1 MFEAIISKI
10 EQYDSIVIFGHLNP
24 DGDCYGSQIALR
36 NILKTRYPEKKIY
49 CVGSGLK
56 KFFDILGKMDVVS
69 DEIIAQ
75 SLAIVLDS
83 NDINR
88 LEDQRAWKARDFA
101 KIDHHIDT
109 YTFHEGPEVI
119 DDTATS
125 TCELIYR
132 FAKENN
138 FEIDLIAGSALYL
151 GMMTDTARFQFANNF
166 VRMFEI
172 ARDLCDLG
180 VDPILLNK
188 TNNLVPE
195 ISITIKSFIYSH
207 VKKDKRGIIYAVAT
221 KKDREQ
227 LGVTSAQICANTS
240 LLSYVTGYPVWLVAS
255 ETDNG
260 GMQVE
265 MRSSTF
271 DIQKIA
277 THFGGGGHTFAAGF
291 TYKKFGPEVINE
303 LLDLLAGVVKKGNEQ
318 NVGRT
323 TPSRN

>member
-36 NILKTRYPEKKIY
+36 NILKLKYPNKQIY

-56 KFFDILGKMDVVS
+56 KFFDIIGKMDVVS
-69 DEIIAQ
+69 DEVIAQ

-88 LEDQRAWKARDFA
+88 LEDQRAWKALDFA

-109 YTFHEGPEVI
+109 FTFHEGPEVI

-125 TCELIYR
+125 TCELIYL

-138 FEIDLIAGSALYL
+138 FEIDLISASALYL

-172 ARDLCDLG
+172 ARDLCDRG

-195 ISITIKSFIYSH
+195 INISIKSFIYSH
-207 VKKDKRGIIYAVAT
+207 VKKDRRGIIYAVAT
-221 KKDREQ
+221 KEDREK

-240 LLSYVTGYPVWLVAS
+240 LLSYVVGFPVWLVAS

-291 TYKKFGPEVINE
+291 TYKKFGQDVLNE
-303 LLDLLAGVVKKGNEQ
+303 LLDLLADTVKKGNEQ

-323 TPSRN
+323 TRSRD

>member
-36 NILKTRYPEKKIY
+36 NILKARYPDKQIY

-56 KFFDILGKMDVVS
+56 KFFGIIGKMDVVS

-109 YTFHEGPEVI
+109 HTFHEGPEVI
-119 DDTATS
+119 DDNATS

-138 FEIDLIAGSALYL
+138 FEIDLISGSALYL
-151 GMMTDTARFQFANNF
+151 GMMTDTARFQFADNF

-172 ARDLCDLG
+172 ARDLCSLG

-195 ISITIKSFIYSH
+195 ITISIKSFIYSH
-207 VKKDKRGIIYAVAT
+207 VIKDKRGIIYAVAT

-227 LGVTSAQICANTS
+227 LGVTSAQICGNTS
-240 LLSYVTGYPVWLVAS
+240 LLSYVAGYPVWLVAS

-260 GMQVE
+260 GLQVE

-277 THFGGGGHTFAAGF
+277 TRFGGGGHTFAAGF
-291 TYKKFGPEVINE
+291 TYKEFSPKVINE
-303 LLDLLAGVVKKGNEQ
+303 LLDLLAGVVKKGNE
-318 NVGRT
+318 
-323 TPSRN
+323 

>member
-36 NILKTRYPEKKIY
+36 NILRTRYPEKKIY

-207 VKKDKRGIIYAVAT
+207 VKKDKRGIIYAIAT

-240 LLSYVTGYPVWLVAS
+240 LLSYVTGYPVWLIAS

-303 LLDLLAGVVKKGNEQ
+303 LLDLLAGVVKKGNE
-318 NVGRT
+318 
-323 TPSRN
+323 

>member
-207 VKKDKRGIIYAVAT
+207 VKKDKRGIIYAIAT
-221 KKDREQ
+221 KKDREL

-240 LLSYVTGYPVWLVAS
+240 LLSYVTDYPVWLIAS

-303 LLDLLAGVVKKGNEQ
+303 LLDLLAGVVKKGNE
-318 NVGRT
+318 
-323 TPSRN
+323 

>member
-36 NILKTRYPEKKIY
+36 NILKARYPDKQIY

-109 YTFHEGPEVI
+109 HTFHEGPEVI
-119 DDTATS
+119 DDNATS

-138 FEIDLIAGSALYL
+138 FEIDLISGSALYL
-151 GMMTDTARFQFANNF
+151 GMMTDTARFQFADNF

-172 ARDLCDLG
+172 ARDLCSLG

-195 ISITIKSFIYSH
+195 ITISIKSFIYSH
-207 VKKDKRGIIYAVAT
+207 VIKDKRGIIYAVAT

-227 LGVTSAQICANTS
+227 LGVTSAQICGNTS
-240 LLSYVTGYPVWLVAS
+240 LLSYVAGYPVWLVAS

-260 GMQVE
+260 GLQVE

-277 THFGGGGHTFAAGF
+277 TRFGGGGHTFAAGF
-291 TYKKFGPEVINE
+291 TYKVFSPEVINE
-303 LLDLLAGVVKKGNEQ
+303 LLDLLAGVVKKGNE
-318 NVGRT
+318 
-323 TPSRN
+323 

>member
-109 YTFHEGPEVI
+109 HTFHEGPEVI
-119 DDTATS
+119 DDNATS

-138 FEIDLIAGSALYL
+138 LEIDLIAGSALYL
-151 GMMTDTARFQFANNF
+151 GIMTDTARFQFANNF

-207 VKKDKRGIIYAVAT
+207 VKKDKRGIIYAIAT

-240 LLSYVTGYPVWLVAS
+240 LLSYVTGYPVWLIAS

-277 THFGGGGHTFAAGF
+277 THFGGGCHTFAAGF

-303 LLDLLAGVVKKGNEQ
+303 LLDLLAGVVKKGNE
-318 NVGRT
+318 
-323 TPSRN
+323 

>member
-109 YTFHEGPEVI
+109 HTFHEGPEVI
-119 DDTATS
+119 DDNATS

-138 FEIDLIAGSALYL
+138 LEIDLIAGSALYL

-207 VKKDKRGIIYAVAT
+207 VKKDKRGIIYAIAT

-240 LLSYVTGYPVWLVAS
+240 LLSYVTGYPVWLIAS

-303 LLDLLAGVVKKGNEQ
+303 LLDLLASVVKKGNE
-318 NVGRT
+318 
-323 TPSRN
+323 

>member
-36 NILKTRYPEKKIY
+36 NILKLKYPNKQIY

-56 KFFDILGKMDVVS
+56 KFFDIIGKMDVVS
-69 DEIIAQ
+69 DEVIAQ

-88 LEDQRAWKARDFA
+88 LEDQRASKALDFA

-109 YTFHEGPEVI
+109 FTFHEGPEVI

-125 TCELIYR
+125 TCELIYL

-138 FEIDLIAGSALYL
+138 FEIDLISASALYL

-172 ARDLCDLG
+172 ARDLCDRG

-195 ISITIKSFIYSH
+195 INISIKSFIYSH
-207 VKKDKRGIIYAVAT
+207 VKKDRRGIIYAVAT
-221 KKDREQ
+221 KEDREK

-240 LLSYVTGYPVWLVAS
+240 LLSYVVGFPVWLVAS

-291 TYKKFGPEVINE
+291 TYKKFGQDVLNE
-303 LLDLLAGVVKKGNEQ
+303 LLDLLADTVKKGNEQ

-323 TPSRN
+323 TRSRD

>member
-36 NILKTRYPEKKIY
+36 NILKLKYPNKQIY

-56 KFFDILGKMDVVS
+56 KFFDIIGKMDVVS
-69 DEIIAQ
+69 DEVIAQ

-88 LEDQRAWKARDFA
+88 LEDQRAWKALDFA

-109 YTFHEGPEVI
+109 FTFHEGPEVI

-125 TCELIYR
+125 TCELIYLL
-132 FAKENN
+132 AKENN
-138 FEIDLIAGSALYL
+138 FEIDLISASALYL

-172 ARDLCDLG
+172 ARDLCDRG

-195 ISITIKSFIYSH
+195 INISIKSFIYSH
-207 VKKDKRGIIYAVAT
+207 VKKDRRGIIYAVAT
-221 KKDREQ
+221 KEDREK

-240 LLSYVTGYPVWLVAS
+240 LLSYVVGFPVWLVAS

-291 TYKKFGPEVINE
+291 TYKKFGQDILNE
-303 LLDLLAGVVKKGNEQ
+303 LLDLLADTVKKGNEQ

-323 TPSRN
+323 TRSRD

>member
-36 NILKTRYPEKKIY
+36 NILKARYPDKQIY

-56 KFFDILGKMDVVS
+56 KFFDILGKMDAVS
-69 DEIIAQ
+69 DETIAQ

-109 YTFHEGPEVI
+109 HTFHEGPEVI
-119 DDTATS
+119 DDNATS

-138 FEIDLIAGSALYL
+138 FEIDLISGSALYL
-151 GMMTDTARFQFANNF
+151 GMMTDTARFQFADNF

-172 ARDLCDLG
+172 ARDLCSLG

-195 ISITIKSFIYSH
+195 ITISIKSFIYSH
-207 VKKDKRGIIYAVAT
+207 VIKDKRGIIYAVAT

-227 LGVTSAQICANTS
+227 LGVTSAQICGNTS
-240 LLSYVTGYPVWLVAS
+240 LLSYVAGYPVWLVAS

-260 GMQVE
+260 GLQVE

-277 THFGGGGHTFAAGF
+277 TRFGGGGHTFAAGF
-291 TYKKFGPEVINE
+291 TYKEFSPKVINE
-303 LLDLLAGVVKKGNEQ
+303 LLDLLAGVVKKGNE
-318 NVGRT
+318 
-323 TPSRN
+323 

>member
-207 VKKDKRGIIYAVAT
+207 VKKDKRGIIYAIAT

-240 LLSYVTGYPVWLVAS
+240 LLSYVTGYPVWLIAS

-291 TYKKFGPEVINE
+291 TYKKFGPEVVNE
-303 LLDLLAGVVKKGNEQ
+303 LLDLLAGVVKKGNE
-318 NVGRT
+318 
-323 TPSRN
+323 

>member
-56 KFFDILGKMDVVS
+56 KFFDVLGKMDVVS

-109 YTFHEGPEVI
+109 YTFHEGSEVI

-207 VKKDKRGIIYAVAT
+207 VKKDKRGIIYAIAT

-240 LLSYVTGYPVWLVAS
+240 LLSYVTGYPVWLIAS

-291 TYKKFGPEVINE
+291 TYKKFGPEVVNE
-303 LLDLLAGVVKKGNEQ
+303 LLDLLAGVVKKGNE
-318 NVGRT
+318 
-323 TPSRN
+323 

>member
-36 NILKTRYPEKKIY
+36 NILKARYPDKQIY

-109 YTFHEGPEVI
+109 HTFHEGPEVI
-119 DDTATS
+119 DDNATS

-138 FEIDLIAGSALYL
+138 FEIDLISGSALYL
-151 GMMTDTARFQFANNF
+151 GMMTDTARFQFADNF

-172 ARDLCDLG
+172 ARDLCSLG

-195 ISITIKSFIYSH
+195 ITISIKSFIYSH
-207 VKKDKRGIIYAVAT
+207 VIKDKRGIIYAVAT

-227 LGVTSAQICANTS
+227 LGVTSAQICGNTS
-240 LLSYVTGYPVWLVAS
+240 LLSYVAGYPVWLVAS

-260 GMQVE
+260 GLQVE

-277 THFGGGGHTFAAGF
+277 TRFGGGGHTFAAGF
-291 TYKKFGPEVINE
+291 TYKVFSPEVINE

-323 TPSRN
+323 TSSRD

>member
-36 NILKTRYPEKKIY
+36 NILKLKYPNKQIY

-56 KFFDILGKMDVVS
+56 KFFDIIGKMDVVS
-69 DEIIAQ
+69 DEVIAQ

-88 LEDQRAWKARDFA
+88 LEDQRAWKALDFA

-109 YTFHEGPEVI
+109 FTFHEGPEVI

-125 TCELIYR
+125 TCELIYL

-138 FEIDLIAGSALYL
+138 FEIDLISASALYL

-172 ARDLCDLG
+172 ARDLCDRG

-195 ISITIKSFIYSH
+195 INISIKSFIYSH
-207 VKKDKRGIIYAVAT
+207 VKKDGRGIIYAVAT
-221 KKDREQ
+221 KEDREK

-240 LLSYVTGYPVWLVAS
+240 LLSYVVGFPVWLVAS

-291 TYKKFGPEVINE
+291 TYKKFGQDVLNE
-303 LLDLLAGVVKKGNEQ
+303 LLDLLADTVKKGNE
-318 NVGRT
+318 
-323 TPSRN
+323 